1 MTLHHAGT
9 VLAVS
14 TKITIVILTIVAC
27 VGVFIATV
35 VYQWYFKFLPSVALN
50 GSVCEG

>member
-9 VLAVS
+9 GLPVS
-14 TKITIVILTIVAC
+14 TKITIGIITIVAC

-35 VYQWYFKFLPSVALN
+35 VY
-50 GSVCEG
+50 